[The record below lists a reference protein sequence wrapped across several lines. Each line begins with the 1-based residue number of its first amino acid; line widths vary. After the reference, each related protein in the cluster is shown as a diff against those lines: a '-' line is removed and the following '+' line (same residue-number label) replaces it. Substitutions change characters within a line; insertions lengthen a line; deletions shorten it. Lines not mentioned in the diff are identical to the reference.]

1 MRTSLALFALL
12 CAPGVVAAQV
22 TGNVALLSDY
32 RFRGESLTEGKP
44 ALQAAVNYDHSSG
57 LFAGGLVSNVRID
70 PDVIGLSAQVY
81 GGYTRP
87 IGERASWDVG
97 VVTYVFPPP
106 SGGPTYNYTEVFVG
120 ASFDTVTSRLYYTN
134 SYFGGSGFEVK
145 SRTYRPHIR
154 FGTWLSRLEGPE
166 PPGRQQLDCRLPC
179 GPKVDVSPLVALS
192 IVGTNAQGALARG
205 SQRAPRRQSC
215 PCPTP
220 LISRPGQRQQRTF
233 LKRRSRSRSSPFPPV

>member
-1 MRTSLALFALL
+1 MRTSLALLALL

-22 TGNVALLSDY
+22 TGEVALLSDY

-81 GGYTRP
+81 GGYTHP

-106 SGGPTYNYTEVFVG
+106 SMGPTYDYTEVFVG
-120 ASFDTVTSRLYYTN
+120 VSFDTLTSRLYYTN
-134 SYFGGSGFEVK
+134 SYFGGGQAGYLELNASRALTDRISVVGHLGYLALDEPREPHEGSQRRGVVDFLAGLSLDVSGF
-145 SRTYRPHIR
+145 S
-154 FGTWLSRLEGPE
+154 F
-166 PPGRQQLDCRLPC
+166 
-179 GPKVDVSPLVALS
+179 ALS
-192 IVGTNAQGALARG
+192 IVGTNAQ
-205 SQRAPRRQSC
+205 QDSC
-215 PCPTP
+215 PAGSGRCTTTAVV
-220 LISRPGQRQQRTF
+220 SVSHTF
-233 LKRRSRSRSSPFPPV
+233 